1 MQHAFIDFLLVRD
14 TGLVS
19 ESVSVLIVP
28 FQCLE
33 IAGRAPRL
41 LWLENYEHVVGV
53 GHV

>member
-1 MQHAFIDFLLVRD
+1 MQHAFVDFVLVGD
-14 TGLVS
+14 IGLVS

-33 IAGRAPRL
+33 IIGRPPRL
-41 LWLENYEHVVGV
+41 LRLQSYGHAA

>member
-1 MQHAFIDFLLVRD
+1 MQHAFIDFVLVRD

-28 FQCLE
+28 FQCPE
-33 IAGRAPRL
+33 RIGQAPRL
-41 LWLENYEHVVGV
+41 LRLESYEHAV